1 VIFLVGFLAFE
12 PILKPIQIGQIKH
25 PFIVRLHYAFQTRG
39 NLYLVLEYIQG
50 GELFMMLERE
60 GILEEGKSKMYLA
73 QITLALGHLHQLGII
88 FRDLKPENIM
98 LDADGY
104 IKLID
109 FGLCK
114 EQVDNGNRTFTY
126 CGTIEYMAPEV
137 ITKQGHDHCKFYILQ
152 KKSTSMEPKN
162 NFATWWH
169 YINGRNVLEYAIFI
183 LWPLKRR
190 HQVAKFN
197 FCFLQTTL
205 NHLLSHAKKYLNILG
220 VALQNYCVD
229 LKKRPKTFLV
239 P

>member
-1 VIFLVGFLAFE
+1 MYSNMKVIWNHFE
-12 PILKPIQIGQIKH
+12 TVRIGQIKH

-114 EQVDNGNRTFTY
+114 ERVDNGNRAFTY

-137 ITKQGHDHCKFYILQ
+137 ITKQGHDHCK
-152 KKSTSMEPKN
+152 S
-162 NFATWWH
+162 
-169 YINGRNVLEYAIFI
+169 
-183 LWPLKRR
+183 
-190 HQVAKFN
+190 
-197 FCFLQTTL
+197 
-205 NHLLSHAKKYLNILG
+205 
-220 VALQNYCVD
+220 
-229 LKKRPKTFLV
+229 
-239 P
+239 